1 MATTRD
7 KRSKPAK
14 KTENRSPATRS
25 AKPANASKRTEAIAN
40 TVAFR
45 PNDEDR
51 RVIAELKR
59 EGESA
64 SDLLRRALKQLERE
78 ARREAMYADMARL
91 AHEDLSDE
99 PDDWGVAEGG
109 GVVDLRGSAAH
120 QEFDPDR
127 KPGR

>member
-1 MATTRD
+1 MATIRD

-14 KTENRSPATRS
+14 TP
-25 AKPANASKRTEAIAN
+25 KRTEAIAN

-109 GVVDLRGSAAH
+109 GVVDLRGSTAH
-120 QEFDPDR
+120 EEFDPNG
-127 KPGR
+127 KSGR